1 MSDAHATYLG
11 IDLGTSE
18 VKVLIMGESGQVI
31 GVSHAV
37 LIVDQPRA
45 GWSEQDPASW
55 WDAVVTA
62 CLQLKNNFPDQYAKI
77 SAIGLSGHM
86 HGATLLD
93 AQHRVLRPCILWNDT
108 RSEQQCNELT
118 GAHPE
123 FHQIAGN
130 LVMPGFTAP
139 KIVWLRAHEAE
150 IFKQIAKVLL
160 PKDYL
165 RFLLSGQMVSDM
177 SDAAGTLWLDVEQR
191 DWSASLLAATGLTKN
206 HMPAL
211 VEGSQVSAS
220 LSESAARLLGLK
232 SGIPIAGGA
241 GDNAASAIG
250 LGAVNTGDS
259 FISLGTSGVIFSVTD
274 RHRPNVNDAVHA
286 FCHAL
291 PGKWHQMSVMLTA
304 ASALKWIT
312 HATGHQ
318 SEPELLK
325 KVAELDAA
333 ERQSAPIFLPYM
345 SGERTPHNDASASG
359 SFVGLRH
366 NHHAAHLAY
375 SVIEGVSFGMRDGLD
390 ALLHAGTKINALQL
404 VGGGSKSQWWAQLL
418 ANVLEVN
425 IDIGQESSVGAALGA
440 ARLAKLCMSDCSL
453 NQIELICSK
462 PVIQHAF
469 QPRLNEV
476 KILEKRQQLYRATYQ
491 QLKPIFQ
498 TAHKQAMKQAIQ

>member
-1 MSDAHATYLG
+1 MTTSDSTYLG

-18 VKVLIMGESGQVI
+18 VKALIMDAGGQVV

-37 LIVDQPRA
+37 LLVSQPQV

-55 WDAVVTA
+55 WDAVVKA
-62 CLQLKNNFPDQYAKI
+62 CLQLNASFPVQYAKV
-77 SAIGLSGHM
+77 SAIGLSGQM

-93 AQHRVLRPCILWNDT
+93 AQNKILRPCILWNDA
-108 RSEQQCNELT
+108 RSEKQCEELT
-118 GAHPE
+118 TAHPE

-139 KIVWLRAHEAE
+139 KIAWLRTNETS
-150 IFKQIAKVLL
+150 IFNKIAKVLL

-191 DWSASLLAATGLTKN
+191 DWSTPLLAATGLTRQ

-211 VEGSQVSAS
+211 VEGCQVSAY
-220 LSESAARLLGLK
+220 LSESSARLLGLK

-250 LGAVNTGDS
+250 LGAINTGDS

-291 PGKWHQMSVMLTA
+291 PSKWHQMTVMLTA
-304 ASALKWIT
+304 ASALKWIAQT
-312 HATGHQ
+312 TGHQ
-318 SEPELLK
+318 REEELLK
-325 KVAELDAA
+325 KVAELSEA
-333 ERQSAPIFLPYM
+333 ERQSAPLFLPYM
-345 SGERTPHNDASASG
+345 SGERTPYNDGSASG
-359 SFVGLRH
+359 TLIGLRH

-375 SVIEGVSFGMRDGLD
+375 AVIEGVSFGLRDGLD
-390 ALLHAGTKINALQL
+390 ALLRAGTTINALQL
-404 VGGGSKSQWWAQLL
+404 VGGGSKSLLWAQLL
-418 ANVLEVN
+418 ANSLEIN
-425 IDIGQESSVGAALGA
+425 IQIGQESSVGAALGA
-440 ARLAKLCMSDCSL
+440 ARLARLCVSDFSS
-453 NQIELICSK
+453 NQIEVICSK
-462 PVIQHAF
+462 PIINHAF
-469 QPRLNEV
+469 QPQLNEV
-476 KILEKRQQLYRATYQ
+476 NMLAKRQQLYRSTYQ
-491 QLKPIFQ
+491 QLKPIFKAVTQ
-498 TAHKQAMKQAIQ
+498 